1 MKRENISQNFIEKL
15 NHLREQLRSRLP
27 LLNMQNLDKM
37 MCQIAHY
44 HYNKKG
50 TLLLGDEKI
59 IYPFLIE
66 NSYNPF
72 TVYRW
77 LLLERVPEDIRFQLR
92 ERRISQ
98 KKASRMAFK
107 RRHETVTSLG
117 SEIVNEGLNLIRR
130 M

>member
-1 MKRENISQNFIEKL
+1 MKREDISQNFVEKL
-15 NHLREQLRSRLP
+15 NHLRKQLGSRLP

-59 IYPFLIE
+59 IYLFLIE
-66 NSYNPF
+66 NDYNPF

-98 KKASRMAFK
+98 KKASRLAFK
-107 RRHETVTSLG
+107 RRHETISTLG
-117 SEIVNEGLNLIRR
+117 KEIIEDGLNLIRR

>member
-1 MKRENISQNFIEKL
+1 MKREDISQNFVEKL
-15 NHLREQLRSRLP
+15 NHLREELRSRLP
-27 LLNMQNLDKM
+27 TVNMQYLTKI

-44 HYNKKG
+44 HYNKKQ
-50 TLLLGDEKI
+50 TLLLGEEKI
-59 IYPFLIE
+59 IYQFLVE
-66 NSYNPF
+66 NGYNPF

-98 KKASRMAFK
+98 KKATRMAFN
-107 RRHETVTSLG
+107 RRHETISTLG
-117 SEIVNEGLNLIRR
+117 KEIIDDGLNLIRR

>member
-1 MKRENISQNFIEKL
+1 MKREDISQNFIEKL

-27 LLNMQNLDKM
+27 TVNMQNLTKM
-37 MCQIAHY
+37 MCQVAHY

-50 TLLLGDEKI
+50 TFLLGEEKN
-59 IYPFLIE
+59 IYQFLID

-92 ERRISQ
+92 EHRISQ
-98 KKASRMAFK
+98 KKATQMAFK
-107 RRHETVTSLG
+107 RRHETISTLG
-117 SEIVNEGLNLIRR
+117 KEIIEDGLNLIRR